1 MTRPSAASV
10 DLISRLIAFDTTSR
24 NSNLELIHDVR
35 DYLADLGIES
45 HLVHN
50 EEGSKANLYC
60 TIGPKDVPGIALSG
74 HTDVVPIDGQEWS
87 KDPWQVSE
95 EDGKLFGRGSC
106 DMKSFIAVCLAFAPK
121 FQAASLSM
129 PVHFCFSF
137 DEEVGCKGVRPLL
150 AFLAQQPVKPRLAI
164 IGEPTD
170 MQVITGHKGKLTQT
184 CHVSGFECHSSLAP
198 QGVNA
203 VQYAAKLV
211 THLTEMAER
220 KSKEGPFDHDYDVP
234 HTTIHTGVISGG
246 TAINIVPKDCEFT
259 FEFRLLP
266 EDDGEAL
273 FQEVKDYAYQ
283 ELLPAMQAVQ
293 PSTNITF
300 EEYSSFPPLD
310 TPLDHEVVALA
321 KALTGANSTSK
332 VAFGTEAGLFS
343 HAGIP
348 AVICGP
354 GSIEQAHKPDEFIAL
369 DQIAQCEAFM
379 ERLIEHLTR

>member
-1 MTRPSAASV
+1 M
-10 DLISRLIAFDTTSR
+10 IERLIAFDTTSR
-24 NSNLELIHDVR
+24 NSNLDLIHHIR

-45 HLVHN
+45 QLVHN
-50 EEGSKANLYC
+50 DDGSKANLYC
-60 TIGPKDVPGIALSG
+60 TIGPKDVAGVALSG
-74 HTDVVPIDGQEWS
+74 HTDVVPIDAQDWRR
-87 KDPWQVSE
+87 DPWKVSE
-95 EDGKLFGRGSC
+95 ADGKLFGRGSC

-121 FQAASLSM
+121 FQAANLKM

-150 AFLAQQPVKPRLAI
+150 EFLSRQAVQPRLAI
-164 IGEPTD
+164 IGEPTL

-184 CHVSGFECHSSLAP
+184 CHVQGFECHSSLAP

-211 THLTEMAER
+211 DKLTEMADR
-220 KSKEGPFDHDYDVP
+220 KAAQGPFDPNYDVP

-246 TAINIVPKDCEFT
+246 TAVNIVPKDCQFT

-266 EDDGEAL
+266 QDDGALL
-273 FQEVKDYAYQ
+273 FQEVKDYAAR
-283 ELLPAMQAVQ
+283 ELLPAMQAVR
-293 PSTNITF
+293 PETSITF

-310 TPLDHEVVALA
+310 TPIDHEVVALA
-321 KALTGANSTSK
+321 KALSGANATSK

-354 GSIEQAHKPDEFIAL
+354 GSIEQAHKPDEYITLEQVAL
-369 DQIAQCEAFM
+369 CEAFM
-379 ERLIEHLTR
+379 ERLRRHLSH